1 MQYRLFKVQVKLSP
15 IAFKTDFRIMEIS
28 LQDKGRVNMK
38 INLYRE
44 DKLPEN
50 YMDIHFQEMNASI
63 QGIIDFCK
71 ASQII
76 IGRNDKLQKKIYP
89 TDIYYCEIVDRKCY
103 AYLKEEVYQIDF
115 SIQKLQELF
124 TVNGLVRI
132 SKAMLVN
139 IYKIDRLKT
148 DLNMR
153 VHISLDNGEKVVLNR
168 AYKKE
173 FLSYLQERKKEYGY
187 ETDK

>member
-1 MQYRLFKVQVKLSP
+1 MPIVSTKNIKTTVNISIMQYRLYKVQVKLSP
-15 IAFKTDFRIMEIS
+15 IVFKSDFRIMEIS

-50 YMDIHFQEMNASI
+50 YMDIHYQEMNASI

-89 TDIYYCEIVDRKCY
+89 TDIYYCEIVDRK
-103 AYLKEEVYQIDF
+103 
-115 SIQKLQELF
+115 
-124 TVNGLVRI
+124 
-132 SKAMLVN
+132 
-139 IYKIDRLKT
+139 
-148 DLNMR
+148 
-153 VHISLDNGEKVVLNR
+153 
-168 AYKKE
+168 
-173 FLSYLQERKKEYGY
+173 
-187 ETDK
+187 

>member
-1 MQYRLFKVQVKLSP
+1 MQYRRFEVQDKQSSIV
-15 IAFKTDFRIMEIS
+15 FKTDFRIMEIS
-28 LQDKGRVNMK
+28 LQDKGRFNMK

-50 YMDIHFQEMNASI
+50 YMDIHYKEMDSSI
-63 QGIIDFCK
+63 QGIIEFCE
-71 ASQII
+71 ASQVI
-76 IGRNDKLQKKIYP
+76 IGRNDKLQKKIFP
-89 TDIYYCEIVDRKCY
+89 SDIYYCEIVDRKCY
-103 AYLKEEVYQIDF
+103 AYLKEEVYHIDYT
-115 SIQKLQELF
+115 IQKLQELY
-124 TVNGLVRI
+124 TVKGLARI

-153 VHISLDNGEKVVLNR
+153 VHIYLDNGEKVILNR

-173 FLSYLQERKKEYGY
+173 FLNYLHERIKEYGY
-187 ETDK
+187 ETDR